1 MRLDQYLV
9 TRGLVPSRQKAVYCI
24 KEGLVLVNGS
34 PASKPSL
41 EVEGKEVELLGLAF
55 PYVSRGGLKL
65 LGALRAFAFDPAG
78 LTCLDVGASTGG
90 FTHCLLEQ
98 GAKKVY
104 ALDVG
109 RDQLHPTLKSDP
121 RVVSIE
127 QFNARDLCADTLP
140 EQVELAVSDLSFI
153 SQSLIYEPLKSVM
166 KEGAPFLSL
175 IKPQFEAGR
184 AALSKKG
191 IVTDLKDHL
200 RVIGELQQKAEQ
212 TGFLME
218 DLCRSPIEGGDG
230 NREYIALFRLEGQ
243 KGVDEKK
250 IHAVVYDNDR

>member
-1 MRLDQYLV
+1 M
-9 TRGLVPSRQKAVYCI
+9 
-24 KEGLVLVNGS
+24 LVNGT
-34 PASKPSL
+34 PALKPSL
-41 EVEGKEVELLGLAF
+41 EVDGREVELLGLAF

-65 LGALRAFAFDPAG
+65 LGALRAFHFDPAG
-78 LTCLDVGASTGG
+78 LICLDVGASTGG

-109 RDQLHPTLKSDP
+109 TDQLHPTLKSDP

-127 QFNARDLCADTLP
+127 QFNARDLCTDTLP
-140 EQVELAVSDLSFI
+140 ERVELAVSDLSFI

-230 NREYIALFRLEGQ
+230 NREYVALFRLGGQ
-243 KGVDEKK
+243 RGVDEKK
-250 IHAVVYDNDR
+250 IHAVIYDNDR

>member
-24 KEGLVLVNGS
+24 KEGLVLVNGT

-65 LGALRAFAFDPAG
+65 LGALRAFAFDLAG

-140 EQVELAVSDLSFI
+140 ELAVSDLSFI
-153 SQSLIYEPLKSVM
+153 SQSLIYDPLKSVM